1 MIRLGIHRYY
11 KLPMDLVAS
20 ISKNQQEVPIV
31 VDVLVLEVVSGPIV
45 VVVVVAVAVVG
56 QNPCRHRQNLSL
68 SIHIVEL

>member
-31 VDVLVLEVVSGPIV
+31 VDVIVLEVVSGPIV
-45 VVVVVAVAVVG
+45 VVVAVVA
-56 QNPCRHRQNLSL
+56 QNQCRYRKDDLNHSM
-68 SIHIVEL
+68 HIV